1 MILASSDTTS
11 VTLIWAF
18 SLLLNH
24 KEALKKA
31 QQELH
36 FHVGQHRPLRESDLK
51 NLPYL
56 NAIIK
61 ETLRLYPA
69 GPLAVPHEAMDDCI
83 VSGYFIPKGTQL
95 LLNLYKIHRD
105 PRVWPIASEFRPERF
120 LTTHKGIDVRGQNFE
135 LIPFGSG
142 RRMCPGISLALQV
155 TGLALGSLIHAFDV
169 VTPGDEAVDM
179 EEAIGLTNMKV
190 SPLEVLV
197 KPRVPEHIYQ

>member
-1 MILASSDTTS
+1 MILAASDTTT
-11 VTLIWAF
+11 VTLIWAL

-31 QQELH
+31 QQELDAQI
-36 FHVGQHRPLRESDLK
+36 GMDRRIRESDLK

-56 NAIIK
+56 HAIIK

-69 GPLAVPHEAMDDCI
+69 GPLAIPHQAAEDCT
-83 VSGYFIPKGTQL
+83 VSGYFIPKGTRL

-105 PRVWPIASEFRPERF
+105 PRVWPEASEFRPERF
-120 LTTHKGIDVRGQNFE
+120 LTTHKEIDVRGQNFE

-155 TGLALGSLIHAFDV
+155 TGLALGSFLHAFEV
-169 VTPGDEAVDM
+169 AAPGDEAVDM
-179 EEAIGLTNMKV
+179 EEAIGLTNLKA

-197 KPRVPEHIYQ
+197 TPRVPEYIYR